1 MKKSKTKIL
10 ALIMAVVMIFA
21 VVPFSVLAAGNG
33 DISIAT
39 LSDIHYYANSLK
51 GNRTEDYQALVAGS
65 TTTLD
70 LTADC
75 LDTALITMA
84 EELEDVDNPYLIL
97 PGDLTYQGEYESHVE
112 LVAKLEKWEKETGI
126 DIIAINGN
134 HDINNAKAYSFVN
147 DKKEAA
153 RKTTPEDFRELYKN
167 LGYDIAYHTYTP
179 PEGKRQGGMSY
190 SVRLDGGYRL
200 ILLDTNRYTADCT
213 KTGTDEHD
221 TAQQLSD
228 DLLEWA
234 LAECA
239 DAKVC
244 GEEIIGVSHSSMV
257 DHIGSYQ
264 SKLLTG
270 FIIEDAEDRATKL
283 AEAGMHFNFCGH
295 QHLADVAEFVTDN
308 GEVMYECETPPSG
321 TYPCGMYI
329 TEFEKNN
336 SGKVSATYNYH
347 DVDEAEPV
355 NLYGEEMAQPIKNY
369 AFGQAYGNGDVT
381 TLAMN
386 IIKYNLGSIFDGISE
401 SGGILEYLEQ
411 EGIDLE
417 QILSDAFAGVT
428 LGPIDIF
435 TAENIM
441 FLADDLCDQLYD
453 TYLTDVNVLYDL
465 MERIIDKIVN
475 IQVTDVPCTKFID
488 TLGFGDPTRGGNFG
502 ELALSFL
509 AYMYGGNEN
518 LADDAFMQD
527 CFKQMT
533 EDTVFAETL
542 FNSLLDTV
550 LYDLLLD
557 ELLANM
563 ELNVDE
569 AFPFG
574 KFGFILGKIVD
585 ALLTVILCGDKSLT
599 HIVDFVFDLG
609 VLPWDSLEA
618 TKEELLGEYLTKS
631 QYEAIGI
638 EFATVIGAFIDDKNP
653 KVQGDKNVTYT
664 YNGKVEPEVTQANYR
679 APSIIT
685 VTYGEDSSSSFN
697 ISWYTKD
704 SVKGTDIEILPYSE
718 NPRFTGTPTASDN
731 IECIT
736 EEGIIRETPAVDFGI
751 IGIMPYETVLTRH
764 IVKLTDLEPGTKYC
778 YRIGDAER
786 GWWSEA
792 GVLET
797 ADNSRAF
804 TFLHVTD
811 TQAQNSKQ
819 FDVWANLLRV
829 AKKEVPDF
837 KFLLSTGDQV
847 DMGSNLKLW
856 TLFANNA
863 SDTLMST
870 PLMPTAG
877 NHEAMSGSEFA
888 LDQNFVLSNVPEQDT
903 TEGVYYSFDYNN
915 AHFAVL
921 NSNNLNE
928 DEGLSD
934 DQIDWLKTDMTASD
948 AEWKFVA
955 IHKAPYSNGS
965 HFDDDDVIEIR
976 KQLSKLMPELD
987 IDMVFQGHDHVY
999 LRTDAMANNKV
1010 VPSETQE
1017 ITSNG
1022 KTYTAKVDPQGTI
1035 YTITGCAGVKY
1046 YLSKDNALTDEL
1058 FPRAEAIVDSTL
1070 PAFASIRIE
1079 GNKLFFDAYNVDE
1092 DEAVGIDSFAIVK
1105 TDLEEYVEPVEGI
1118 SLFSRKNATPSKASN
1133 TDTNI
1138 SEAIE
1143 TGDAVPYVA
1152 FIILP
1157 VAFTAAV
1164 VTYKK
1169 KKKADQE

>member
-1 MKKSKTKIL
+1 MKRTKTKIL
-10 ALIMAVVMIFA
+10 ALVMTIVMILA
-21 VVPFSVLAAGNG
+21 AVPFSVFASNSGKL
-33 DISIAT
+33 SFAT

-70 LTADC
+70 LTAAC

-84 EELEDVDNPYLIL
+84 EELKGVENPYLIV
-97 PGDLTYQGEYESHVE
+97 PGDLTYQGEKESHIE
-112 LVAKLEKWEKETGI
+112 LAAKLEKWEKETGI
-126 DIIAINGN
+126 DVIVINGN
-134 HDINNAKAYSFVN
+134 HDINNAKAYSFAN

-153 RKTTPEDFRELYKN
+153 TRTTPEDYREIYKN

-179 PEGKRQGGMSY
+179 PEGKGQGGMSY

-234 LAECA
+234 LKECA
-239 DAKVC
+239 DAKKN
-244 GEEIIGVSHSSMV
+244 GEEIISVSHSSLI

-264 SKLLTG
+264 KKLLTG
-270 FIIEDAEDRATKL
+270 YIIEDWEEKTTKL
-283 AEAGMHFNFCGH
+283 VEAGVHFSYCGH
-295 QHLADVAEFVTDN
+295 QHLSDITSYVTDS
-308 GEVMYECETPPSG
+308 GEIIYECETPPSG

-329 TEFEKNN
+329 TEFEKGAN
-336 SGKVSATYNYH
+336 GKVTATYNYYNI
-347 DVDEAEPV
+347 DDAAPV
-355 NLYGEEMAQPIKNY
+355 NLYGVEQPQPFKNVS
-369 AFGQAYGNGDVT
+369 FGKAYGGGDVT

-386 IIKYNLGSIFDGISE
+386 IIKYNLGSIFTGISE
-401 SGGILEYLEQ
+401 AGGILEYLEL

-417 QILSDAFAGVT
+417 QILSDAFAGVS

-441 FLADDLCDQLYD
+441 ALADDLCDQLYD
-453 TYLTDVNVLYDL
+453 AYLTDVDVLYDL
-465 MERIIDKIVN
+465 MERVITKLAN
-475 IQVTDVPCTKFID
+475 MQVSEVPCTKFID
-488 TLGFGDPTRGGNFG
+488 TLGFGDASRGGNFG
-502 ELALSFL
+502 DLVLTFL
-509 AYMYGGNEN
+509 AYMFGGQEV
-518 LADDAFMQD
+518 LEDDAFLQD
-527 CFKQMT
+527 CFKQLE
-533 EDTVFAETL
+533 EDTAFAENL
-542 FNSLLDTV
+542 FLSLLD
-550 LYDLLLD
+550 LILNDLLLD

-563 ELNVDE
+563 SLNVDE

-599 HIVDFVFDLG
+599 HIVDFVFNLG
-609 VLPWDSLEA
+609 VLPWESLDSL
-618 TKEELLGEYLTKS
+618 KDELLEEYLTKS

-638 EFATVIGAFIDDKNP
+638 EIATVLRSFLDDKNP
-653 KVQGDKNVTYT
+653 KNRGDQNVTYV
-664 YNGKVEPEVTQANYR
+664 YDGKVDVEVTQENYR

-685 VTYGEDSSSSFN
+685 VTYGDDASSSFN

-704 SVKGTDIEILPYSE
+704 SVKGTDIELIPYSE
-718 NPRFTGTPTASDN
+718 SPLFTGKPTSSAN

-736 EEGIIRETPAVDFGI
+736 EEGIIRETPAIDFGI
-751 IGIMPYETVLTRH
+751 IGIAPYETKLTRH
-764 IVKLTDLEPGTKYC
+764 IVKLTDLKPGTKYC

-786 GWWSEA
+786 GWWSDV

-829 AKKEVPDF
+829 AKNEVTDF
-837 KFLLSTGDQV
+837 DFLLSTGDQV

-877 NHEAMSGSEFA
+877 NHESMSGSEFA
-888 LDQNFVLSNVPEQDT
+888 LDENFVLPTAPEQDR

-915 AHFAVL
+915 AHFAIL

-934 DQIDWLKTDMTASD
+934 DQIEWLKADMNASD
-948 AEWKFVA
+948 ADWKFVA
-955 IHKAPYSNGS
+955 VHKAPYSNGS
-965 HFDDDDVIEIR
+965 HFDDDDVIQIR
-976 KQLSKLMPELD
+976 KQLSTLMPELD

-1010 VPSETQE
+1010 VASETQE
-1017 ITSNG
+1017 ITYNG

-1046 YLSKDNALTDEL
+1046 YVSKDNALTDEL
-1058 FPRAEAIVDSTL
+1058 FPRAEKIVDSQL

-1079 GNKLFFDAYNVDE
+1079 GNKLFFDAYNVDGS
-1092 DEAVGIDSFAIVK
+1092 EAIGIDSFAIVK
-1105 TDLEEYVEPVEGI
+1105 TDVEEYVAPVKSTPDSTTKI
-1118 SLFSRKNATPSKASN
+1118 NAAKVADADVSDSV
-1133 TDTNI
+1133 
-1138 SEAIE
+1138 E

-1152 FIILP
+1152 FIIVP
-1157 VAFTAAV
+1157 VAFAV
-1164 VTYKK
+1164 AMVTYKRK
-1169 KKKADQE
+1169 KKTEQD